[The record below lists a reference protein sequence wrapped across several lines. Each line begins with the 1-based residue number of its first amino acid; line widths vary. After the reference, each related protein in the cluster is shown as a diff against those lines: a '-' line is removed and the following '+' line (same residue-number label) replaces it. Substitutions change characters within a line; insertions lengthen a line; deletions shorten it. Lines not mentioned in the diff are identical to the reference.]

1 MKEVELFF
9 KTFWS
14 IWIEAAPWLFVG
26 LVVAGLL
33 KTWFPT
39 RLLQRWLSGQGL
51 LPILRSAVIGT
62 PLPLCSC
69 SVLPA
74 AIQLRRSGA
83 SKGSTVSFLV
93 ATPENGADS
102 IAISYVLLGPLM
114 TLMRVVAALL
124 SAVTAGILTAW
135 FSSDSESMTTNGKP
149 QTDDCCASDCCGSP
163 SEGEAE
169 KPNNGSA
176 LSGLRYAFTD
186 LFDDI
191 AIWLLLG
198 ITVAAVIRSFV
209 PPSVMAEWGSG
220 LLPMLAIVA
229 ISVPMYICATASTPV
244 AASLLLSGISP
255 GTVLVFLL
263 AGPASNISS
272 VGLVKRELGVKALIA
287 YLFGVI
293 GVSIV
298 VGLLFDWFL
307 AATGFSVMAQQAE
320 AREIIPNW
328 LAITAGMLFAFL
340 TAVAV
345 FKRLFVGGMLSRQFL
360 SIMSHVQR
368 LLSSADSSVDSSEDS
383 DEAAHHEQQS

>member
-1 MKEVELFF
+1 MEVIEPFF

-14 IWIEAAPWLFVG
+14 IWIEAAPWLLVG
-26 LVVAGLL
+26 LVMAGLL
-33 KTWFPT
+33 KSWFPT
-39 RLLQRWLSGQGL
+39 GLLQRWLSGDGV

-74 AIQLRRSGA
+74 AIQLRRAGA

-102 IAISYVLLGPLM
+102 IAVSYVLLGPLM
-114 TLMRVVAALL
+114 TLMRVVSALL
-124 SAVTAGILTAW
+124 SAVTAGVLTAW
-135 FSSDSESMTTNGKP
+135 FTSDSDCMTTNKKA
-149 QTDDCCASDCCGSP
+149 QADDCCTSDCCGSA
-163 SEGEAE
+163 SEGETE
-169 KPNNGSA
+169 KPNNVSA

-186 LFDDI
+186 LFDDL

-198 ITVAAVIRSFV
+198 IVVAAVIRSFV

-272 VGLVKRELGVKALIA
+272 VGLVKRELGLKSLTA

-298 VGLLFDWFL
+298 IGLLFDWFL
-307 AATGFSVMAQQAE
+307 ESTGFSVMAQQAE
-320 AREIIPNW
+320 AKEIIPRW
-328 LAITAGMLFAFL
+328 LAITAGILFAFL
-340 TAVAV
+340 TVV
-345 FKRLFVGGMLSRQFL
+345 SVYKRLFGGRTLSRRISAIMNRLHGQL
-360 SIMSHVQR
+360 SNT
-368 LLSSADSSVDSSEDS
+368 DSSVESSANSNEI
-383 DEAAHHEQQS
+383 AKHE